1 MLAKTLKTLIV
12 AVAVFV
18 LAGCSP
24 KSRFLDTKAI
34 FPDAAAEQLIRNV
47 NYEETIEPS
56 HDLSPMASVPFAL
69 DTDSSAIEYW
79 DLTLDEAIQCALSN
93 ASVLRDLGGRL
104 IQAPGLVPTIY
115 DPSIE
120 STDPRFGT
128 EAALSAFD
136 AEFTNSAFFEK
147 NDRALNNAL
156 LGGGTNFFLQDLWR
170 NQSELTKRSA
180 TGTQFSLRHYIEDDY
195 NNATDNIFGKAG
207 QFPGHAWTWN
217 TEAEVRQPLLQGRG
231 VDFNRIAGPDATP
244 GQANGIVIARVNLE
258 ISTADFQLAVRDYLS
273 NVENAYWELV
283 FAYRDLDVK
292 KKARDQSLETWQRL
306 ENLKGQREGVLQKRA
321 QAAEQ
326 YYRFQE
332 DVETALSGRL
342 VDGTRDFSGST
353 GGTFQ
358 GTGGVYVA
366 ERRLR
371 LIMGVPINDNRLI
384 RPITDPPSAQV
395 VLNWEQ
401 VTAEALSQRTEL
413 VRQRL
418 RIKRGNLELF
428 ANRNFLLPRLDA
440 IGRYRRRGLGDG
452 LYDPSVPN
460 PANPIQNVDSGSDEW
475 QVGMELYVP
484 LGFRK
489 ASAGVRNAE
498 LAVARERAIL
508 AEMERQ
514 IVHDLSNAVGE
525 QTRSFQLVQT
535 AYNRRVNAETQ
546 FEILSSEKSEE
557 DVDYNIVLDS
567 IRRLADSE
575 TAYNRALIGY
585 AVALKNLHVETGDLM
600 QYCNVQYSDG
610 G

>member
-1 MLAKTLKTLIV
+1 MLAKTLETLT
-12 AVAVFV
+12 
-18 LAGCSP
+18 LALGAFALTGCSP
-24 KSRFLDTKAI
+24 ERSFLDTKAI
-34 FPDAAAEQLIRNV
+34 LPDAVVEQTLRQV
-47 NYEETIEPS
+47 NYEEAIEPT
-56 HDLSPMASVPFAL
+56 HLPMTAVPFAL
-69 DTDSSAIEYW
+69 DTDSSAIAYW
-79 DLTLDEAIQCALSN
+79 DVTLDDAIQLALSN

-120 STDPRFGT
+120 ATDPRFGT

-136 AEFTNSAFFEK
+136 AEFTNSTFFEK

-170 NQSELTKRSA
+170 IQSGLTKRAA

-195 NNATDNIFGKAG
+195 NNATDNIFGKDG

-231 VDFNRIAGPDATP
+231 VEFNRIAGPDATP
-244 GQANGIVIARVNLE
+244 GVANGIVIARVNLE
-258 ISTADFQLAVRDYLS
+258 ISSADFQLAVRDYLS

-283 FAYRDLDVK
+283 FAYRDLEVK

-306 ENLKGQREGVLQKRA
+306 KALEGTTGAESDKIA

-371 LIMGVPINDNRLI
+371 LILGVPINENRLI
-384 RPITDPPSAQV
+384 RPVTEPSPAQV

-401 VTAEALSQRTEL
+401 VNTEALTKRTEL

-418 RIKRGNLELF
+418 RVKRGNLELF

-452 LYDPSVPN
+452 LYDPTVPN
-460 PANPIQNVDSGSDEW
+460 PANPLQAADSGSDEW
-475 QVGMELYVP
+475 QVGMELSVP
-484 LGFRK
+484 IGFRQ
-489 ASAGVRNAE
+489 ASAAVRNAE

-508 AEMERQ
+508 TELERQ
-514 IVHDLSNAVGE
+514 VIHDLSNAVGE
-525 QTRSFQLVQT
+525 QTRTYQLVQT
-535 AYNRRVNAETQ
+535 AYNRRVAAERQ
-546 FEILSSEKSEE
+546 FEILARETPVE
-557 DVDYNIVLDS
+557 DVNFNIMLDS

-600 QYCNVQYSDG
+600 QYCNVEYSDG